1 MSAGRPSRR
10 TIVGG
15 GAALGAAISL
25 AVSGLLPPPAQAAR
39 SGPTDKR
46 MEDALRRLRMR
57 RDRVLTGTTSRNGWP
72 MEKVVD
78 DRGNIYTRQVPG
90 TPLDGVQ
97 MRMGDVEVVLVHLI
111 RRYHYEVE
119 ELRVGDV
126 VGWRAPRTVRRTSP
140 QSDQA
145 SGTAVRIRPGHHP
158 AGVSGGFFP
167 LQISVIRDV
176 LAELDGVVRWGGDDS
191 TPDEALFAIAVGPD
205 DERLAAVAGRLRGWQ
220 DDPARGA
227 GTAVDV
233 LAPARRRA
241 AEALTRRQR
250 RRTS

>member
-15 GAALGAAISL
+15 GAALGAAFSL
-25 AVSGLLPPPAQAAR
+25 AVSGLLPPPAQAA
-39 SGPTDKR
+39 PTDKR
-46 MEDALRRLRMR
+46 VEDALRRLRMR
-57 RDRVLTGTTSRNGWP
+57 RNRVLTGTTSRNGWP

-78 DRGNIYTRQVPG
+78 DRGNIYTRPVPG

-97 MRMGDVEVVLVHLI
+97 LRMGDVEVVLVHLI

-119 ELRVGDV
+119 ELQVGDV
-126 VGWRAPRTVRRTSP
+126 IGWRAPRTVRRSSP

-145 SGTAVRIRPGHHP
+145 SGTAVRIRPEHYP
-158 AGVSGGFFP
+158 AGASGGFFP

-176 LAELDGVVRWGGDDS
+176 LAELDGVVRWGGDDP

-205 DERLAAVAGRLRGWQ
+205 DERLAAVARRLRGWQ

-233 LAPARRRA
+233 LAPVRRRA
-241 AEALTRRQR
+241 AQALAQR
-250 RRTS
+250 HQRTTS